1 MEVYNVCIT
10 CQLVLQYLLMTVEES
25 FNIRTMQKRIYREIG
40 VRIKSL
46 RQALKLTQAEV
57 AEKAGIDASFYGQ
70 LERGTSIP
78 SLRTLFSIADVLRVE
93 PAELLPR
100 AKGKAG
106 KDLLIVEALDTMIS
120 KLKPGKRRF
129 LMSVVRDLADELER

>member
-1 MEVYNVCIT
+1 M
-10 CQLVLQYLLMTVEES
+10 
-25 FNIRTMQKRIYREIG
+25 KKAYRDIG
-40 VRIKSL
+40 IRIKSL
-46 RQALKLTQAEV
+46 RKTLKLTQAEV

-70 LERGTSIP
+70 LERGTGTP
-78 SLRTLFSIADVLRVE
+78 SLRTLFSIADALRVE

-100 AKGKAG
+100 TRAKPG
-106 KDLLIVEALDTMIS
+106 KDLLIAEALDDMVS

>member
-1 MEVYNVCIT
+1 
-10 CQLVLQYLLMTVEES
+10 
-25 FNIRTMQKRIYREIG
+25 MQKIYHEIG

-78 SLRTLFSIADVLRVE
+78 SLRTLFSIAAVLRVE
-93 PAELLPR
+93 SAELLPR
-100 AKGKAG
+100 TKGRLG
-106 KDLLIVEALDTMIS
+106 KDLLIAEALDAMIS

-129 LMSVVRDLADELER
+129 LMSVVRDLADELDR

>member
-1 MEVYNVCIT
+1 MKA
-10 CQLVLQYLLMTVEES
+10 EES
-25 FNIRTMQKRIYREIG
+25 FNICDMKKIYREIG

-78 SLRTLFSIADVLRVE
+78 SLRTLFAIAEVFRVE
-93 PAELLPR
+93 PSELLPR
-100 AKGKAG
+100 AKGKPG

-120 KLKPGKRRF
+120 KLKPSKRRF

>member
-1 MEVYNVCIT
+1 M
-10 CQLVLQYLLMTVEES
+10 
-25 FNIRTMQKRIYREIG
+25 RKIYREIG
-40 VRIKSL
+40 VRLKSL

-78 SLRTLFSIADVLRVE
+78 SLRTLFAVAAVLRVE
-93 PAELLPR
+93 PSELLPR
-100 AKGKAG
+100 TKGQPG
-106 KDLLIVEALDTMIS
+106 KDLFIAEALDSMIS

>member
-1 MEVYNVCIT
+1 MKKT
-10 CQLVLQYLLMTVEES
+10 
-25 FNIRTMQKRIYREIG
+25 YRDIG
-40 VRIKSL
+40 IRIKSL

-57 AEKAGIDASFYGQ
+57 AEKAGIDTSFYGQ
-70 LERGTSIP
+70 LERGTGIP

-100 AKGKAG
+100 TKGQPG
-106 KDLLIVEALDTMIS
+106 KDLLIAEALDTMVS

-129 LMSVVRDLADELER
+129 LMSVVRDLADELDR

>member
-1 MEVYNVCIT
+1 
-10 CQLVLQYLLMTVEES
+10 
-25 FNIRTMQKRIYREIG
+25 MQKKIYREIG
-40 VRIKSL
+40 VKIKFL

-78 SLRTLFSIADVLRVE
+78 SLRTLFSIAGVLRVE

-100 AKGKAG
+100 TKEKTG
-106 KDLLIVEALDTMIS
+106 KDLLIIEALDSMIS

-129 LMSVVRDLADELER
+129 LMSVVRDLADEFEG

>member
-1 MEVYNVCIT
+1 
-10 CQLVLQYLLMTVEES
+10 
-25 FNIRTMQKRIYREIG
+25 MQKIYHGIG

-78 SLRTLFSIADVLRVE
+78 SLRTLFSIAAVLHVE
-93 PAELLPR
+93 PAKLLPR
-100 AKGKAG
+100 SKRHLG
-106 KDLLIVEALDTMIS
+106 KDLLIAEALDTMIT